1 MILDIFITLILVF
14 LNGFFVA
21 AEFAIVKV
29 RLSQLEV
36 KASDG
41 NKTAS
46 LALHV
51 IKNLDAYLS
60 ATQLGITIASLG
72 LGWIGESVV
81 SHLILKGMALFG
93 IIIDPVV
100 AHNIALPT
108 AFVLITVLHI
118 VFGELAPKSLAIQKS
133 EKVTLSI
140 VHPLRWF
147 YVVFRPFIWFLNG
160 FANLILKWM
169 GISIASNTDTH
180 SAEELRHLLEQGK
193 VSGAIPANEHEL
205 LKNVFNF
212 NLITAKQIMV
222 PRTSINAIDVEMT
235 HEEIINKIIKD
246 GYSRMPVYKETIDN
260 IIGMVYTKDLLRM
273 MNLKESIDI
282 QQVIRPAF
290 FIPQTK
296 KISELLKEL
305 QARHLHMA
313 MVMDEFGGVAGI
325 ITIEDIIEELV
336 GEIQDE
342 HDEEAPFVEKIN
354 DKEYLVNA
362 LATIEDVNEF
372 LPVPLPKSNEYDT
385 IAGLANFAF
394 GKIPDLNEK
403 IPFEDYEIQVLKKSK
418 QRVLV
423 VKLINKAPFVEVNH
437 IKATRKN
444 KQ

>member
-1 MILDIFITLILVF
+1 MILDIFITLFLVF

-29 RLSQLEV
+29 RVSQLEV
-36 KASDG
+36 KAQSG
-41 NKTAS
+41 HKTAG
-46 LALHV
+46 LALNI

-60 ATQLGITIASLG
+60 ATQLGITLASLG

-81 SHLILKGMALFG
+81 TD
-93 IIIDPVV
+93 IIINLMSFFGYNPNPEL
-100 AHNIALPT
+100 AHFWALPI
-108 AFVLITVLHI
+108 AFILITVLHI
-118 VFGELAPKSLAIQKS
+118 VFGELAPKSIAIQKPES
-133 EKVTLSI
+133 TTLSI

-147 YVVFRPFIWFLNG
+147 YLIFKPMIWVLNG
-160 FANLILKWM
+160 FANLILKGV
-169 GISIASNTDTH
+169 GISLKGGSEIH
-180 SAEELRHLLEQGK
+180 SAEELRHLIEQGK
-193 VSGAIPANEHEL
+193 VSGAIQPSEHEL

-222 PRTSINAIDVEMT
+222 PRTSINAIDIDTQAKEVV
-235 HEEIINKIIKD
+235 NRIIKE

-260 IIGMVYTKDLLRM
+260 IVGMVYTKDLLKM
-273 MNLKESIDI
+273 INKGETLNLDAAM
-282 QQVIRPAF
+282 RPAY

-313 MVMDEFGGVAGI
+313 IVMDEFGGVAGI

-342 HDEEAPFVEKIN
+342 HDEEAPFVEKLN
-354 DKEYLVNA
+354 EKEFLVNA
-362 LATIEDVNEF
+362 LSTIEDVNEF

-385 IAGLANFAF
+385 VAGLVNFAF
-394 GKIPDLNEK
+394 GKIPELNEK
-403 IPFEDYEIQVLKKSK
+403 IRFEDYEIQVLKKSK

-423 VKLINKAPFVEVNH
+423 VKLISKDPVTGTEEP
-437 IKATRKN
+437 
-444 KQ
+444 